1 MLQQLKKLGDQYLP
15 EFLNGWREATSLFG
29 LLVTQY
35 NPAFGPVNAF
45 RDAIQ
50 ASVFAMSQP
59 GIQSAKVL
67 RDIPWV
73 MSGIVG
79 RSTPWATL
87 YDAFLE
93 YGTAT
98 GASWPNQTLARDRTR
113 VVEGSGVS

>member
-29 LLVTQY
+29 RLVTQY

-67 RDIPWV
+67 RDIPWA

-79 RSTPWATL
+79 RSPRSEEHTSEL
-87 YDAFLE
+87 QSLM
-93 YGTAT
+93 
-98 GASWPNQTLARDRTR
+98 RTSSA
-113 VVEGSGVS
+113 VFCL